1 MAKRG
6 MTLSDYLSEAG
17 LKPSQFAES
26 LGMPAS
32 TILRII
38 SGKREA
44 RIGTAARIVEG
55 TGGKVTFADLVI
67 EPAATPQET
76 AA

>member
-1 MAKRG
+1 
-6 MTLSDYLSEAG
+6 MTLSDYLAEAK
-17 LKPSQFAES
+17 LKPSQFAEQ

-44 RIGTAARIVEG
+44 RIGTAAKIVAA
-55 TGGKVTFADLVI
+55 TGGKVGFADLVI
-67 EPAATPQET
+67 QPVQE
-76 AA
+76 AV